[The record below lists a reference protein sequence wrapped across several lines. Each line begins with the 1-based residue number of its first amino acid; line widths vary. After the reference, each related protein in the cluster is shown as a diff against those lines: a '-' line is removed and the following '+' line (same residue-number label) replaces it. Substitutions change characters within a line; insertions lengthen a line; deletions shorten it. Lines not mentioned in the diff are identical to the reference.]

1 MIRRE
6 LIASGLKISYLIS
19 SDFNSEKAI
28 VFLPGWK
35 SPVDLFCK
43 IISDTPNLIAINLP
57 GWGGSETPRET
68 WGLFEY
74 ARLVEDVLLKLN
86 ISNPVLI
93 GHSVGGAI
101 AVEYLSSGKPAKKL
115 VLIGGAII
123 RERLGRSQR
132 LFIASKVFRFLF
144 PFVNKKMRQR
154 LAGKSLSPDYLES
167 GEMENIY
174 KRLISEDRQETYSK
188 LNLPIVLIWGRE
200 DEATPYNY
208 AERLK
213 ALNNQAIIET
223 IPEAGHYC
231 FLDKPEEFKKILFKY
246 L

>member
-35 SPVDLFCK
+35 SPVDLFCGVMG
-43 IISDTPNLIAINLP
+43 DTPNLLAINLP
-57 GWGGSETPRET
+57 GWGGSEMPKET

-74 ARLVEDVLLKLN
+74 AKLIKEVLSKLN
-86 ISNPVLI
+86 INNPILI
-93 GHSVGGAI
+93 GHSIGGAV
-101 AVEYLSSGKPAKKL
+101 AVDYLNNSGRASKL
-115 VLIGGAII
+115 ILIGGAII
-123 RERLGRSQR
+123 RERIGRSQR

-154 LAGKSLSPDYLES
+154 LAGKSLSLDYLES

-174 KRLISEDRQETYSK
+174 KRLISEDRQEAYSK
-188 LNLPIVLIWGRE
+188 LNLPITLIWGRN
-200 DEATPYNY
+200 DDATPYSY
-208 AERLK
+208 AERLR
-213 ALNNQAIIET
+213 ALNNQAVLET
-223 IPEAGHYC
+223 ISGAGHYC

>member
-43 IISDTPNLIAINLP
+43 IIGDIPNLIAINLP
-57 GWGGSETPRET
+57 GWGGSETPKEE
-68 WGLFEY
+68 WGLSEY
-74 ARLVEDVLLKLN
+74 AKLVGDVLLKLD

-93 GHSVGGAI
+93 RHSVGGAI
-101 AVEYLSSGKPAKKL
+101 AVEYLSSCKPAKEL
-115 VLIGGAII
+115 ILIGGAII

-154 LAGKSLSPDYLES
+154 LAGKSLSSDYLES

-174 KRLISEDRQETYSK
+174 KRLISEDRQEAYSK
-188 LNLPIVLIWGRE
+188 LNLPIVLIWGR
-200 DEATPYNY
+200 DDDATPYNY

-213 ALNNQAIIET
+213 TLNNQAVLEVIS
-223 IPEAGHYC
+223 GSRHYC
-231 FLDKPEEFKKILFKY
+231 FLDEPEEFKKILFKH